1 MWNEDMIQPLK
12 ARFTTNNIKGW
23 SLKVKWQRNHMICF
37 LFVKNPTG
45 NLDSRCS
52 DSTYKS

>member
-23 SLKVKWQRNHMICF
+23 SLKVKWQ
-37 LFVKNPTG
+37 KNT
-45 NLDSRCS
+45 
-52 DSTYKS
+52 